1 MTNFDDRAKDWDADP
16 MKVNRAKTV
25 AQAIRSALPL
35 TAAMSALEYGCGT
48 GLLSF
53 ALQSDLKHIT
63 LADTSQGM
71 LDVLAEKIS
80 ASDVDN
86 MTPVRLDLSADPLP
100 DSPFDLTYSLMTLHH
115 IPDTQGILKKF
126 HALLAPNGW
135 LCIAD
140 LDKEDG
146 TFHPAGTTNIHTG
159 FERAELQ
166 QWAEEAGFK
175 QVKFSAA
182 FEIKKKVNDAEK
194 IFPVFLMIAQKA

>member
-71 LDVLAEKIS
+71 LDVLGEKIAAAGVS
-80 ASDVDN
+80 N
-86 MTPVRLDLSADPLP
+86 MRPQRLDLSTDPMP
-100 DSPFDLTYSLMTLHH
+100 AERFDLTYSLMTLHH
-115 IPDTQGILKKF
+115 IPDPQDMLQKF
-126 HALLAPNGW
+126 HALLAPGGW
-135 LCIAD
+135 LCVAD

-182 FEIKKKVNDAEK
+182 FEIKKKVGDAEK